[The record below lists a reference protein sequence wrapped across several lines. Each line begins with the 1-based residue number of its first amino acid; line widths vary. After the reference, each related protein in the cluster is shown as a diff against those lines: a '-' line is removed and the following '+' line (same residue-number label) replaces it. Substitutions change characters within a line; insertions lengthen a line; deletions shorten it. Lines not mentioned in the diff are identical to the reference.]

1 MFVGDQIDSDV
12 VGGNRLGMVTVH
24 ITSGQYDANIDA
36 FGDGPITIPDHRL
49 TSLHEVVDL
58 VV

>member
-12 VGGNRLGMVTVH
+12 VGGNRLGMVKVH

-36 FGDGPITIPDHRL
+36 FGMARSRSPTIG
-49 TSLHEVVDL
+49 
-58 VV
+58 